1 MSTVLQNGRQQ
12 PHPQQRKQLSDQLD
26 RFDQIL
32 DGLAEGL
39 NGAMADA
46 AREGTRL
53 AVKDAIV
60 EILTNPDLR
69 AAIQGTGPVPV
80 TAEPAPP
87 PAPTS
92 AWAKVKDLLRRAR
105 AALAGAVRA
114 ARSFVVRKVSA
125 VAAVAVGAGKV
136 TLAAWRVKKAVLG
149 DRGRR
154 RGGRHRGVLRRPAR
168 RCRPQCRRRGVRR
181 RRRPHRRLGPVCP
194 PAVPAGVVRDVKV

>member
-12 PHPQQRKQLSDQLD
+12 PHPHQRKQLSDQLD

-69 AAIQGTGPVPV
+69 AAIQGTGPMPVP
-80 TAEPAPP
+80 AEPTLPR
-87 PAPTS
+87 APTS
-92 AWAKVKDLLRRAR
+92 AWAKVRDLLRRAR
-105 AALAGAVRA
+105 ATLAGAVRA
-114 ARSFVVRKVSA
+114 ARSFVMRKVSIA
-125 VAAVAVGAGKV
+125 AAVAVGASRF
-136 TLAAWRVKKAVLG
+136 TLAAWRVKMSVLVTGVAGVAVGIGGYYAAPHIGAVLSAAAG
-149 DRGRR
+149 ACAAVVVHTAVRVRTA
-154 RGGRHRGVLRRPAR
+154 LRPFLT
-168 RCRPQCRRRGVRR
+168 V
-181 RRRPHRRLGPVCP
+181 
-194 PAVPAGVVRDVKV
+194 